1 MITTVAIIIFI
12 ILIVLVVGMFISIF
26 NRLVM
31 LKQNRKK
38 AFANID
44 VLLKQRADEVP
55 NLVAIVKGA
64 KEYEAEILKDLTQLR
79 SAYLNSSNIND
90 KIEVDHS
97 LSKEFSRVMAV
108 MENYP
113 ELKATESF
121 LKLQDRL
128 SQIET
133 MIAHRREFFNES
145 VNLYNTGI
153 ERFPDFILA
162 RMMKYERE
170 EFFMI
175 SEKEREIS
183 LKL

>member
-1 MITTVAIIIFI
+1 MSKLIAIAIFVILIAII
-12 ILIVLVVGMFISIF
+12 VGMFISIF
-26 NRLVM
+26 NRLIM

-64 KEYEAEILKDLTQLR
+64 KDYEAEVLKDLTQLR
-79 SAYLNSSNIND
+79 SAYLNSLNIND
-90 KIEVDHS
+90 KIGLDQS
-97 LSKEFSRVMAV
+97 LAKEFSRVMAV

-121 LKLQDRL
+121 MKLQDRL

-145 VNLYNTGI
+145 VNLYNVGI
-153 ERFPDFILA
+153 ERFPDLIFA
-162 RMMKYERE
+162 RLLKYERQ
-170 EFFMI
+170 EFFEV
-175 SEKEREIS
+175 SENERENNFN
-183 LKL
+183 L

>member
-1 MITTVAIIIFI
+1 MITTIAIGIFI
-12 ILIVLVVGMFISIF
+12 LLIVIIVGMFISIF

-55 NLVAIVKGA
+55 NLVAIVKGT
-64 KEYEAEILKDLTQLR
+64 KEYEAEILRDLTQLR
-79 SAYLNSSNIND
+79 SAYLNSSTIHD
-90 KIEVDHS
+90 KIGLDHS
-97 LSKEFSRVMAV
+97 LTKEFTRVMAV

-145 VNLYNTGI
+145 VNLYNVGI
-153 ERFPDFILA
+153 EKFPDLIFA
-162 RMMKYERE
+162 RMLNYERQ
-170 EFFMI
+170 EFFI
-175 SEKEREIS
+175 VSEKERDIS
-183 LKL
+183 FKL